1 MNYGPANC
9 SMAMDAGGSA
19 ALAAALLHTLRNIT

>member
-1 MNYGPANC
+1 MNYGPADC
-9 SMAMDAGGSA
+9 VMVMDGRGSA